1 LNIITVLCGSA
12 GLIAVIHIVFILAEL
27 SQRLGAVTKM
37 PKYYRGFY
45 LGAVLLFVALLTRLL
60 RINSYYTSPPTVAF
74 LNDDLFYLIVY
85 SLPLALGATIILL
98 ITLRYWGWLFKEK

>member
-1 LNIITVLCGSA
+1 MNTIAALFGSA
-12 GLIAVIHIVFILAEL
+12 GLIAVIHSVFILAEL

-37 PKYYRGFY
+37 RKHYRGFY
-45 LGAVLLFVALLTRLL
+45 LGAAFLFISLLARLLQISTFYPPPQAVAL
-60 RINSYYTSPPTVAF
+60 

-85 SLPLALGATIILL
+85 SFPLALGASIVLL